1 MSRVILHIDM
11 NAFFAACHI
20 VDNPS
25 LKGKPVAVGSN
36 TGKGVLSTAS
46 YEARKYGVNSA
57 MPVFMAKKKCPD
69 LIIVESDFDLYHRK
83 SAEFLNVIK
92 RYSPVIEVA
101 SVDECYVDITQS
113 ILNIK
118 DPLGY
123 IKEIQDS
130 IYNETGLGCSIG
142 VAPNKFLAKM
152 ASDYKKPMG
161 ITVIRKKDVP
171 GILWPIDIGDMFGV
185 GKKTAPRLRE
195 KGINTIGDLAQSTDI
210 DTLRSILGKNYY
222 FLVRAANGEGD
233 DVVNTQDE
241 DPKSIGNSVTLSE
254 NTTSVDEMEKV
265 LGELLDSTLDRM
277 NKSSLE
283 CKGVSITIRYSDFS
297 NVTRSSSFKD
307 KTNDRKVLYSRI
319 IKLLEENYQ
328 EGREVRLLGVT
339 LRNLEEVRDKVK
351 QLNLFEYQKEV
362 DDDKVKKIINEI
374 NNKLGYEALKK
385 AKDL

>member
-20 VDNPS
+20 IDNPS

-69 LIIVESDFDLYHRK
+69 LVIVESDFDLYHRK
-83 SAEFLNVIK
+83 SNEFLSIIK
-92 RYSPVIEVA
+92 RYSPIIEVA
-101 SVDECYVDITQS
+101 SIDECYVDITQS
-113 ILNIK
+113 IINIK

-123 IKEIQDS
+123 IKSIQDA
-130 IYNETGLGCSIG
+130 IYNETGLSCSIG

-161 ITVIRKKDVP
+161 ITVIRKKDISK
-171 GILWPIDIGDMFGV
+171 ILWPIEIGDMFGI
-185 GKKTAPRLRE
+185 GKKTAPKLRSV
-195 KGINTIGDLAQSTDI
+195 GINTIGDLATSSDI

-222 FLVRAANGEGD
+222 FLVKAANGDGD
-233 DVVNTQDE
+233 DVVNTEEE

-254 NTTSVDEMEKV
+254 NTTSIDEMEKV
-265 LGELLDSTLDRM
+265 LGELLDTSLDRM
-277 NKSSLE
+277 NGSSLE

-297 NVTRSSSFKD
+297 NVTRSTSFKD
-307 KTNDRKVLYSRI
+307 KTNDRKVLFARI
-319 IKLLEENYQ
+319 TKLLEENYQ
-328 EGREVRLLGVT
+328 DGREVRLLGVT
-339 LRNLEEVRDKVK
+339 LRNLEEVKDRVK

-374 NNKLGYEALKK
+374 NSKLGYEALKK

>member
-11 NAFFAACHI
+11 NAFFASCHI
-20 VDNPS
+20 VDNPA

-69 LIIVESDFDLYHRK
+69 LIIVESDFELYHRK
-83 SAEFLNVIK
+83 SMEFLNIIK

-113 ILNIK
+113 LLTIK

-123 IKEIQDS
+123 IKSIQDS
-130 IYNETGLGCSIG
+130 IYTETGLGCSIG

-171 GILWPIDIGDMFGV
+171 KILWPIDIGDMFGV
-185 GKKTAPRLRE
+185 GKKTAPKLRE
-195 KGINTIGDLAQSTDI
+195 KGINTIGDLANCNDI
-210 DTLRSILGKNYY
+210 DTLRNILGKNYY

-233 DVVNTQDE
+233 DVVNTQEE
-241 DPKSIGNSVTLSE
+241 DPKSIGNSLTLSE
-254 NTTSVDEMEKV
+254 NTTSIDEMEKV

-277 NKSSLE
+277 NRSSLE

-297 NVTRSSSFKD
+297 NVTRSLSFKD
-307 KTNDRKVLYSRI
+307 KTNDRKTLFARI
-319 IKLLEENYQ
+319 TKLLEDNYQ
-328 EGREVRLLGVT
+328 EGRAVRLLGVT
-339 LRNLEEVRDKVK
+339 LRNLEEVRDRVK